1 MARQAIDIDTVQ
13 PNGKR
18 GDPARTMA
26 TKINGMTAELYN
38 LTLGLTYAGGNY
50 FSGGWIA
57 TGAGGSVG
65 WDDRNEGAASRWY
78 SFARD
83 GTLLFYYAATGAL
96 PMTVTRTGAVTA
108 TSFNPTS
115 SADVKDYIEGYGG
128 DACDELD
135 RMVVISYRYRPEF
148 ADIDKTFVG
157 LLSENVRDVH
167 PSATDGGG
175 EVDVVD
181 ESGGT
186 VRKHLPL
193 NVDMMQILAL
203 NTRAHQQKSKRIR
216 DLEAAMADALQRI
229 AVLEG
234 AA

>member
-1 MARQAIDIDTVQ
+1 MARQVINTDPPI
-13 PNGKR
+13 
-18 GDPARTMA
+18 GDPAP
-26 TKINGMTAELYN
+26 TAFSKANANFLELYN
-38 LTLGLTYAGGNY
+38 LTSGLTYAGGNY

-96 PMTVTRTGAVTA
+96 PMTVTKTGAVTA

-148 ADIDKTFVG
+148 VDIDKTFVG

-167 PSATDGGG
+167 PSATDGGVQ
-175 EVDVVD
+175 VDVVT
-181 ESGGT
+181 ESGET
-186 VRKHLPL
+186 VSKHLPL

-203 NTRAHQQKSKRIR
+203 NTRAHQQKSRRIR
-216 DLEAAMADALQRI
+216 DLEQDVAELRAAVAELR
-229 AVLEG
+229 G
-234 AA
+234 AAT

>member
-1 MARQAIDIDTVQ
+1 MARQVINTD
-13 PNGKR
+13 PPM
-18 GDPARTMA
+18 GDPAP
-26 TKINGMTAELYN
+26 TAFNKVNANFVELYS
-38 LTLGLTYAGGNY
+38 LTVGLTYTAGNY
-50 FSGGWIA
+50 LSGGWIA
-57 TGAGGSVG
+57 TGPAGSVA
-65 WDDRNEGAASRWY
+65 WDDRTEGAASRWY

-83 GTLLFYYAATGAL
+83 GILLFYYVATGAL
-96 PMTVTRTGAVTA
+96 PMTVTKTGAVTA

-128 DACDELD
+128 NACDELD

-167 PSATDGGG
+167 PSATDGGV

-181 ESGGT
+181 ESGET

-216 DLEAAMADALQRI
+216 DLEVAMADALQRI
-229 AVLEG
+229 AALEG